1 MLWANQRNHWHV
13 DEAVTFMGRL
23 FKLLIFLMIIGFIGL
38 VAYAYVGEYFGANFS
53 PPQTEMRLPVTL
65 DAE

>member
-1 MLWANQRNHWHV
+1 MLWAKQEIHWHH
-13 DEAVTFMGRL
+13 DEAVTSMGRL

-53 PPQTEMRLPVTL
+53 PPQTETRVPVTL
-65 DAE
+65 DAQ